1 MHLPIPL
8 LDFVFLWIDR
18 PDTPA
23 NVGALLLFEP
33 PGGQDATR
41 AVRQVLKAYRRARP
55 VAPFDRIPDLPALGL
70 PHWRPAGPA
79 DPRRH
84 VLHHHL
90 PGPGTLGQLHEFVA
104 RLHQT
109 QLERSRPLYEV
120 HLIEGLSSGQFA
132 LYIKSHHAT
141 WDGRLALARIFGSAS
156 VAPGAILP
164 PFFAHEIPQAM
175 PDPSAGPPLMAS
187 VRSLLL
193 QGMALRELFTD
204 LAARAARVRERS
216 QATAGN
222 APFAGPHTRFNQPV
236 RAERSLATFS
246 LPLERMRQVG
256 RAFGGTVNDVVLAVV
271 DAGVQRYLAARDERP
286 RDPLVAMCP
295 ISQREAGDLEAT
307 IKVTTLFV
315 RLGAPRAG
323 VERRMEAI
331 VASTAAA
338 KKELR
343 DFSREAALDY
353 AVLAFGLWFASHTLG
368 LGAVTRPI
376 VNLVVSNVG
385 GVPGERYLGRSR
397 LVGAY
402 PVSMVADPTGL
413 NITSLSSDGR
423 MDFGI
428 LADRAM
434 VPDPDEIVRHCTA
447 AFAQLQRAARSRGVR
462 S

>member
-1 MHLPIPL
+1 MHRPIPL

-33 PGGQDATR
+33 PEGHDASR

-79 DPRRH
+79 DPRQH

-104 RLHQT
+104 KLHQT
-109 QLERSRPLYEV
+109 QLDRSRPLYEV
-120 HLIEGLSSGQFA
+120 HLIDGLSSGQFA
-132 LYIKSHHAT
+132 IYIKSHHAT
-141 WDGRLALARIFGSAS
+141 WDGRLALTRIFGSAS

-164 PFFAHEIPQAM
+164 PFFAHELPQAM
-175 PDPSAGPPLMAS
+175 PDPSAGPPLVAS
-187 VRSLLL
+187 VRSLLQ
-193 QGMALRELFTD
+193 QGMALRELFMD
-204 LAARAARVRERS
+204 LAARAARMRERS
-216 QATAGN
+216 QGPAGN

-246 LPLERMRQVG
+246 LPLDRMRQVAG
-256 RAFGGTVNDVVLAVV
+256 AFGGTVNDVVLAVV

-295 ISQREAGDLEAT
+295 ISQREDSDLEAT

-323 VERRMEAI
+323 IERRMAAI

-338 KKELR
+338 KNELR
-343 DFSREAALDY
+343 ELSKAAALDY
-353 AVLAFGLWFASHTLG
+353 AMLAFGIWFASHTLG
-368 LGAVTRPI
+368 LGGVTRPI

-413 NITSLSSDGR
+413 NITSLSSAGR

-428 LADRAM
+428 LADRAA
-434 VPDPDEIVRHCTA
+434 VPDPDEIARHCKA
-447 AFAQLQRAARSRGVR
+447 AFARLQRATRSRGVR